1 MTVSKQSALVS
12 SFVLV
17 SCFVFPS
24 VSAAQRRDPLRNGA
38 IAGLVVGTT
47 TGVVLTF
54 GDRGGPLSKQYCEN
68 ESIGTNCNTSALVTT
83 VIFGGLGAVVGAIID
98 SHVSSRMIWPVRRWP
113 IDAAPIV
120 RRDRK
125 GMALRLR
132 F

>member
-1 MTVSKQSALVS
+1 MTVRKQSALVS

-17 SCFVFPS
+17 CCFVFPS
-24 VSAAQRRDPLRNGA
+24 VSAAQRRDPLRNGT

-47 TGVVLTF
+47 IGAALSF

-68 ESIGTNCNTSALVTT
+68 ESIGTNCNTNALVTT
-83 VIFGGLGAVVGAIID
+83 VIFGGLGAFVGAVVD
-98 SHVSSRMIWPVRRWP
+98 HNLSRVNRPVPDRP
-113 IDAAPIV
+113 VDVAPIV

-125 GMALRLR
+125 GLAVRLR